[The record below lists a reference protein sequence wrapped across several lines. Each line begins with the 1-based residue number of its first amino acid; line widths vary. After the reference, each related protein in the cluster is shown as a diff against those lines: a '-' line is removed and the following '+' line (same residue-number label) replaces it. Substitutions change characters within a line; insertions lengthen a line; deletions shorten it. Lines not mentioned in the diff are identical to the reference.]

1 MSTGKFL
8 AGFIVGGVVGA
19 VMGLL
24 LAPQS
29 GEETREMLARNSEE
43 LKNKAPLIPSISKS
57 VFKESRTILSSS
69 TITISILFS

>member
-29 GEETREMLARNSEE
+29 GEKQS
-43 LKNKAPLIPSISKS
+43 
-57 VFKESRTILSSS
+57 
-69 TITISILFS
+69 

>member
-29 GEETREMLARNSEE
+29 GEETREMLAKNSEE
-43 LKNKAPLIPSISKS
+43 LKNKAEKT
-57 VFKESRTILSSS
+57 VK
-69 TITISILFS
+69 

>member
-43 LKNKAPLIPSISKS
+43 LKNKAEKT
-57 VFKESRTILSSS
+57 VKECRKT
-69 TITISILFS
+69 LFL